1 MKAVS
6 GKILDI
12 YELSPIQQGMLFHS
26 LLAPESG
33 VYFEQVSLDFRGT
46 LNSAALQ
53 HAWQKVVDR
62 HPILR
67 TSFYWEEVQKPLQV
81 VNERV
86 SLPWAEEDWRG
97 LSAADLQQRKDA
109 FLHADRARGFELS
122 KSPLMRMTL
131 LRLGESDW
139 QLVWSFH
146 HILLDGWCASLLLQ
160 EVSRFYEAYQQG
172 EVVELPRSRPYR
184 DYIGWLQQQD
194 LKAAESYWRNR
205 LAGFTKPTMLGV
217 ELARGEQREAGYGQS
232 ERYLTASNTR
242 ALEAL
247 AREQQVTLN
256 TVIQGAWAVLMS
268 RYSGERD
275 VVYGVTVSGRPAELA
290 GVDQMI
296 GLFINT
302 LPMRVQVESDAEV
315 GSWLQRLQAEQ
326 AEMRQYEYSPLV
338 EVQGWSEIERGV
350 GLFETL
356 LAYENYP
363 IKQATGEQNDPE
375 QEVKYDQLSSIER
388 TNYPLTMLVGPGE
401 RLMLRAPYDKQRYSA
416 ETIERVLV
424 HFEQVLVSMTAG
436 GQQRVAELRMLSAA
450 EERQIVAEWN
460 DTEREYPQE
469 VCIHELFAEQ
479 ARRTPESIAVISEGE
494 QVSYAELDQRAN
506 QVANHLQSLG
516 VGPEVVVG
524 ICVERSVAMVVGLLG
539 ILKAGGAYLPL
550 DAEYPRERL
559 EYMIED
565 AGVSVLLTQRELR
578 ERLPQQVSAEM
589 LYLDSVAGSVEEPLS
604 SVNSGNLAYLLYT
617 SGSTG
622 RPKAVA
628 VEHRSAVALLSWA
641 ETVFTEEA
649 LDGVL
654 FSTSINFDLSV
665 FELFVPLSR
674 GGKVIVAANALQLGE
689 LTRREE
695 VRLINTVPSAMR
707 ELVRS
712 GRVPESVRVVNL
724 AGEAL
729 SRSLV
734 EEIYALEQVQEV
746 NNLYGPTEDTT
757 YSTWEKVERGE
768 AVRIGRPIANTRA
781 YVLDGE
787 QQVVPVGVRGELYL
801 GGDGLGRGYWGR
813 PELTAERF
821 VPDGVSGRSGERL
834 YRTGDEVRYGADG
847 RLEYVGRL
855 DQQVKVRGY
864 RIELGEVEEALQR
877 HESIQQ
883 SVVVV
888 RDEQLVGY
896 VVAAEGATVEV
907 NELRAYLGEQLP
919 SYMIPG
925 VLVEMAA
932 LPLTANGKVD
942 RKALPEPGQMDSA
955 GEYVGPRTAVEE
967 LLAGIWSEVL
977 GVERVGIHDSFFEL
991 GGHSLLAMQVISRV
1005 RESFKVELPLQSV
1018 FEAPTLSEFSS
1029 QIETALGVEQFIA
1042 PDIARVDRDRDLP
1055 LSFAQQRL
1063 WFLDQL
1069 EGTGSAYNIPGAICL
1084 SGELD
1089 IPALERSVSEIVKR
1103 HEVLRTVFVAEHG
1116 QPKQVILPEVA
1127 LNVTIVD
1134 LRQDGEQEKRVREHA
1149 LREAQRPFN
1158 LRTGPL
1164 MRLSVLQLSEG
1175 EHVLLFTMHH
1185 IISDAW
1191 SMGVLVKEISSLYE
1205 AYRQGKESPLADL
1218 EIQYADYAV
1227 WQRTWLR
1234 GEMLEQQMG
1243 YWREQLQGVAPV
1255 LELPVDR
1262 ARPNVQSFRGA
1273 TEQVKLSRR
1282 LSQALKSLSASE
1294 DLTLY
1299 MTLLTAFQILLAR
1312 YAGKEDIA
1320 IGSPIAGRSRKEVEN
1335 LIGFFVNTLVLRTQ
1349 VARNLTIQQ
1358 LMRRVRETAL
1368 GAYSHQDIPF
1378 EQLIDALKVV
1388 RQPGANPLVQVMFT
1402 LQNTPQEAVAAQSL
1416 KVLPL
1421 DVTSG
1426 TAKFDLTLSIAETN
1440 DGLVGGLQY
1449 STDLF
1454 DEVTIKRMLSHYE
1467 RILEEMVFNP
1477 QQRVGELRMLSAAE
1491 EQQVVVAWNDTERE
1505 YAREACIHELFA
1517 EQAARRPEAIA
1528 VIAEGEQVSYGE
1540 LNQRANQ
1547 LAWRLQEL
1555 GVGPEVVVGICVER
1569 SVELIVGLLG
1579 ILKAGGAYL
1588 PLDAEYPQERLEY
1601 MLADAGVNVLLTQSE
1616 LRERL
1621 PVSAE
1626 VTCLELGED
1635 WGAVECSHA
1644 PESGASAETLCYV
1657 IYTSGST
1664 GQPKGVAVPHRGV
1677 VRLVQQSNYVK
1688 LDEAEVVL
1696 QMAPVSFDASTFEI
1710 WGALLNGARLVVM
1723 KAGRPSLAEIA
1734 ETITKQGVST
1744 MWLTGGLFQVMA
1756 TEQLEIL
1763 REVKQLLAGGDVLGV
1778 RAVQAVLEPGAEA
1791 GAGEAR
1797 AGTEGRVL
1805 INGYGPTEN
1814 TTFSCCHVMRAGES
1828 VGESVPIGKPITNST
1843 AYVLDEQ
1850 QRPVPVGVRGELYL
1864 GGDGLA
1870 RGYVGRAEMTAEKF
1884 IPNPFSAEPGSRLY
1898 RTGDVV
1904 RWNAEGVV
1912 EFIGRADQQV
1922 KVRGY
1927 RIELGEV
1934 EEALAGYEGI
1944 SESVVVVRTEGE
1956 GEKRLVGYVVLAA
1969 GAELE
1974 VSELREYLET
1984 KLPAYMIPSVFVE
1997 LTELP
2002 LTANGKVDRKAL
2014 GAAELGLGQSR
2025 EYEAPRSEVE
2035 RLLAGIWAQ
2044 VLGVERVGIHDNFFE
2059 IGGDSIL
2066 GIQVISR
2073 ANQVGVRLS
2082 PKDVFQHQTVAKLAA
2097 VAGTAAAIVAEQG
2110 IVMGPASLTPI
2121 QHWFFEQELN
2131 EPHHFNQS
2139 VLLELRQAVE
2149 PELLE
2154 EAVRQIVVQHDAL
2167 RLRFERSDSGWQQYH
2182 ADAADPVSFTKI
2194 DLTNV
2199 PASEQSAAIEAEA
2212 AAVQASLNLTDGP
2225 VVRVVYFDLGTG
2237 QAARLLLVCHHLV
2250 VDGVSWRILM
2260 EDLQRACDALIAGEE
2275 VQLPAKSTSYQ
2286 QWSEALA
2293 SYAASATVQ
2302 EQWEY
2307 WLRAEQVRQ
2316 LPRDYAGGENLLRNT
2331 GAVGVSLS
2339 REETE
2344 ALLQDVP
2351 GVYHTQINE
2360 VLLSALAVA
2369 LGQWTGQQVV
2379 LVDMEGHGRQPIS
2392 EQVDVSRTVGWF
2404 TSIYP
2409 VLLEVKGRLTEV
2421 GEVVKQVKEQVRA
2434 IPEQGIGYGLLKH
2447 LSAETENRRRLR
2459 ELPQAE
2465 VVFNYTG
2472 QFDQTL
2478 SESGLFR
2485 VGREERGDGRSGA
2498 NQRGHLLEVTGGVAG
2513 GQLQL
2518 TWSYSEQV
2526 HKRET
2531 VERVAEYFIEALR
2544 ELIQQCQWGE
2554 VAGFTPS
2561 DFEDF
2566 QWSQHELDDI
2576 TEVIRSL

>member
-26 LLAPESG
+26 LLAPDSG

-86 SLPWAEEDWRG
+86 SLPWVEEDWRG

-109 FLHADRARGFELS
+109 FLIADRACGFELS

-194 LKAAESYWRNR
+194 LKAAESYWKER

-232 ERYLTASNTR
+232 ERYLTASSTR

-302 LPMRVQVESDAEV
+302 LPMRVQIESDAEV

-338 EVQGWSEIERGV
+338 EVQGWSEVERGV

-363 IKQATGEQNDPE
+363 IKQAASEQNGPE
-375 QEVKYDQLSSIER
+375 QEVKYDQLSSMER
-388 TNYPLTMLVGPGE
+388 TNYSLTMLVGPGE

-436 GQQRVAELRMLSAA
+436 GQQRVRELRMLSAA

-479 ARRTPESIAVISEGE
+479 ARRTPEAIAVVAEDE
-494 QVSYAELDQRAN
+494 QVSYRELDQRAN
-506 QVANHLQSLG
+506 QVANQLQTLG
-516 VGPEVVVG
+516 AGPEVVVG

-539 ILKAGGAYLPL
+539 TLKAGGAYLPL

-578 ERLPQQVSAEM
+578 ERLPQQVSAQVV
-589 LYLDSVAGSVEEPLS
+589 YLDSEELWASSVEEPQS

-641 ETVFTEEA
+641 QTVFDEEA

-654 FSTSINFDLSV
+654 ASTSINFDLSV

-689 LTRREE
+689 LAGREE

-712 GRVPESVRVVNL
+712 GQVPESVRVVNL

-734 EEIYALEQVQEV
+734 EEIYGLEQVQEV

-757 YSTWEKVERGE
+757 YSTWERVGRDEDG
-768 AVRIGRPIANTRA
+768 AVRIGKPIANTRA
-781 YVLDGE
+781 YVLDAE

-801 GGDGLGRGYWGR
+801 GGAGLGRGYWGR
-813 PELTAERF
+813 AELTAERF

-834 YRTGDEVRYGADG
+834 YRTGDEVRYGSDG

-864 RIELGEVEEALQR
+864 RIELGEVEEALAR
-877 HESIQQ
+877 HESIRE

-919 SYMIPG
+919 GYMIPG

-942 RKALPEPGQMDSA
+942 RKALPEPGQMDSG

-967 LLAGIWSEVL
+967 LVAGIWSEVL
-977 GVERVGIHDSFFEL
+977 GVERVGIHDNFFEL

-1029 QIETALGVEQFIA
+1029 HIETALGVEQFIA
-1042 PDIARVDRDRDLP
+1042 PDITRVDRDRDFP

-1069 EGTGSAYNIPGAICL
+1069 EGTGSAYNIPGTICL

-1127 LNVTIVD
+1127 LNLTIVD
-1134 LRQDGEQEKRVREHA
+1134 LRQDRDQESRVREHA
-1149 LREAQRPFN
+1149 LREAQRSFN

-1164 MRLSVLQLSEG
+1164 MRMTVLQLSEG

-1205 AYRQGKESPLADL
+1205 AYRQGKESPLAEL

-1227 WQRTWLR
+1227 WQRTWLQ
-1234 GEMLEQQMG
+1234 GAMLEQQMG

-1320 IGSPIAGRSRKEVEN
+1320 LGSPIAGRSRKEVEN

-1388 RQPGANPLVQVMFT
+1388 RQPGTNPLVQVMFT
-1402 LQNTPQEAVAAQSL
+1402 LQNTPQEFVAAQNL
-1416 KVLPL
+1416 QVLPL

-1426 TAKFDLTLSIAETN
+1426 TAKFDLTLSIMETN
-1440 DGLVGGLQY
+1440 EGLIGGLQY

-1454 DEVTIKRMLSHYE
+1454 DEVTIKRMLNHYE
-1467 RILEEMVFNP
+1467 RILEEMVSNP
-1477 QQRVGELRMLSAAE
+1477 QQRVGELCMLTGVE
-1491 EQQVVVAWNDTERE
+1491 KQQVVAEWNETERE
-1505 YAREACIHELFA
+1505 YARESCIHELFA
-1517 EQAARRPEAIA
+1517 EQARRRPEAVA
-1528 VIAEGEQVSYGE
+1528 VIADGEQVSYGE
-1540 LNQRANQ
+1540 LDQRANQ
-1547 LAWRLQEL
+1547 VARRLQQL
-1555 GVGPEVVVGICVER
+1555 GVGPEGVVGICVER
-1569 SVELIVGLLG
+1569 SVAMVVGLLG

-1588 PLDAEYPQERLEY
+1588 PLDAEYPRERLAY
-1601 MLADAGVNVLLTQSE
+1601 MLFDAGVKVVLTQSE

-1621 PVSAE
+1621 PLSTGIE
-1626 VTCLELGED
+1626 CLELSDWFASEAGE
-1635 WGAVECSHA
+1635 WS
-1644 PESGASAETLCYV
+1644 PLESGASAETLAYV

-1688 LDEAEVVL
+1688 LDEEEVVL
-1696 QMAPVSFDASTFEI
+1696 QLAPVSFDASTFEI

-1723 KAGRPSLAEIA
+1723 AAGQPSLAEIA
-1734 ETITKQGVST
+1734 ETVRRHEVST
-1744 MWLTGGLFQVMA
+1744 MWLTAGLFQVMA
-1756 TEQLEIL
+1756 TEQLESL
-1763 REVKQLLAGGDVLGV
+1763 REVKQLLAGGDVLNV
-1778 RAVQAVLEPGAEA
+1778 RAVQAVLDGEA
-1791 GAGEAR
+1791 GE
-1797 AGTEGRVL
+1797 RVL

-1814 TTFSCCHVMRAGES
+1814 TTFSCCHVMRAGEE
-1828 VGESVPIGKPITNST
+1828 VTGESVPIGQPITNST

-1850 QRPVPVGVRGELYL
+1850 LRPVPVGVRGELYL

-1870 RGYVGRAEMTAEKF
+1870 RGYVGRAELTAERF
-1884 IPNPFSAEPGSRLY
+1884 VPDGVSGRSGERLY

-1904 RWNAEGVV
+1904 RWNAEGVLAFV
-1912 EFIGRADQQV
+1912 GRADQQV

-1927 RIELGEV
+1927 RIELGEI

-1956 GEKRLVGYVVLAA
+1956 GEKRLVGYVVAR
-1969 GAELE
+1969 AELE
-1974 VSELREYLET
+1974 VSELRAYLET

-2014 GAAELGLGQSR
+2014 AAAELELAGKR
-2025 EYEAPRSEVE
+2025 EYEAPSSEVE
-2035 RLLAGIWAQ
+2035 RVLARIWAE

-2073 ANQVGVRLS
+2073 ANQVGLRLS
-2082 PKDVFQHQTVAKLAA
+2082 PKDVFQHQTVAQLAT
-2097 VAGTAAAIVAEQG
+2097 VAGTAAEVVAEQG
-2110 IVMGPASLTPI
+2110 LVMGPVSLTPI
-2121 QHWFFEQELN
+2121 QHWFFEQKLN

-2139 VLLELRQAVE
+2139 VLLEVKQSVKA
-2149 PELLE
+2149 ELLT
-2154 EAVRQIVVQHDAL
+2154 EAARQLVLHHDGL
-2167 RLRFERSDSGWQQYH
+2167 RLRFERSESGWNQYH
-2182 ADAADPVSFTKI
+2182 AEAAEPVSFTTF
-2194 DLTNV
+2194 DLSTV
-2199 PASEQSAAIEAEA
+2199 PASEQSAAIEAETV
-2212 AAVQASLNLTDGP
+2212 AVQASLNMSAGP
-2225 VVRVVYFDLGTG
+2225 LVRFVYFDLGEG
-2237 QAARLLLVCHHLV
+2237 QPARLLLVCHHLV
-2250 VDGVSWRILM
+2250 VDGVSWRILL
-2260 EDLQRACDALIAGEE
+2260 EDLQRVCDALLAGEA

-2286 QWSEALA
+2286 QWAEAVTV
-2293 SYAASATVQ
+2293 YAASAAVQ
-2302 EQWEY
+2302 QQMPY
-2307 WLRAEQVRQ
+2307 WLQTEEVPLQG
-2316 LPRDYAGGENLLRNT
+2316 LPRDYEGGENLIRNT
-2331 GAVGVSLS
+2331 GVVGVSLS

-2344 ALLQDVP
+2344 ALLQEVP

-2360 VLLSALAVA
+2360 VLLSALTVA
-2369 LGQWTGQQVV
+2369 LGQWSGQQVV
-2379 LVDMEGHGRQPIS
+2379 LVDMEGHGREAIS
-2392 EQVDVSRTVGWF
+2392 EQVEVSRTVGWF
-2404 TSIYP
+2404 TTIYP
-2409 VLLEVKGRLTEV
+2409 VLLEVKGRLREV

-2434 IPEQGIGYGLLKH
+2434 IPEQGMGYGMLRYLGEA
-2447 LSAETENRRRLR
+2447 SEQLR

-2485 VGREERGDGRSGA
+2485 AGREDRGEGRSGA
-2498 NQRGHLLEVTGGVAG
+2498 NQRAHLLEVTGGVAG
-2513 GQLQL
+2513 GQLQM
-2518 TWSYSEQV
+2518 TWSYSEQI

-2531 VERVAEYFIEALR
+2531 VERVAADFIEALR
-2544 ELIQQCQWGE
+2544 DLIQQCQWGE